1 MAYQLD
7 IKRENAEVLVYDD
20 VNKKSIKINADKV
33 LFATPQF
40 INNYILKTRKI
51 KNFNYVPWLLTT
63 ITLKNEFGGQEELAW
78 DNVIYGSDGLG
89 YIDDLHQNISQNT
102 GQKLLLITEVFLQIT
117 AKLPERNYCVRRK
130 MN

>member
-1 MAYQLD
+1 MAGGNARLIKYLSKYSVGKILKKHLAYQLD

-51 KNFNYVPWLLTT
+51 K
-63 ITLKNEFGGQEELAW
+63 TLIMFP
-78 DNVIYGSDGLG
+78 G
-89 YIDDLHQNISQNT
+89 Y
-102 GQKLLLITEVFLQIT
+102 
-117 AKLPERNYCVRRK
+117 
-130 MN
+130 